1 MKVNVVIGNRTSA
14 KGQRS
19 HLQVSID
26 YMPRLPAMLTAQGSY
41 KVQVIGP
48 FFRQERNPQVET

>member
-1 MKVNVVIGNRTSA
+1 MKVNVVIGNETSV

-26 YMPRLPAMLTAQGSY
+26 HMPQLPAMLTAQGSY
-41 KVQVIGP
+41 YVRVIGA
-48 FFRQERNPQVET
+48 FLRKERNPLVET